1 MEAERKRGHEEI
13 PTERF
18 PPLEVLPARNA
29 QQQAPESEACPILR
43 LNAGKPQQLQFHT
56 QTQLGTH

>member
-18 PPLEVLPARNA
+18 PPPEVLAARKA
-29 QQQAPESEACPILR
+29 Q
-43 LNAGKPQQLQFHT
+43 
-56 QTQLGTH
+56 